1 MGSAWSRASA
11 LTDRQ
16 SASGP
21 GSGRSA
27 RGARGAGQKASAQQP
42 SGQRPG
48 ARMDPARLAAL
59 DLLRA
64 VELDG
69 AYANIAW
76 PRILAHHRLS
86 GRDAGFA
93 TELGY
98 GSLRWRGRHDA
109 ILAQCVDRELD
120 SLQPELLNALRLGV
134 HQLHNMRVSDHA
146 AVGETVEVVRQT
158 LNKGASGFAN
168 AVLRR
173 VARGGSAEDWLS
185 HLEAGGAVPGL
196 AEDPVG
202 HLAVV
207 TSHPAWIV
215 SGIHDALSASM
226 PERTWADT
234 RAELLADNTAG
245 SVTLV
250 ARTMDRADLCDR
262 LAEQGVTARPGNLS
276 RLAVRVDAVNP
287 AAIPEVATGA
297 AGVQDEG
304 SQVVALLLA
313 DAPLEGSDTR
323 WLDMCAGP
331 GGKAAI
337 LAGQVAGRGGSLTAV
352 ELHQHRAE
360 LVRASLRPV
369 RGQHTTIVADATVD
383 DIGGEYDRILVDAPC
398 TGLGALRRRP
408 ESRWRRTP
416 EDLSE
421 LSALQR
427 RLLARAL
434 DVLRPGGLVLYVTC
448 SPHLAETESVVAGV
462 DRLGGEV
469 IPVADLPELDL
480 PPGSVCGPY
489 LRLWPGA
496 HDTDGM
502 FAALITRR

>member
-1 MGSAWSRASA
+1 
-11 LTDRQ
+11 
-16 SASGP
+16 
-21 GSGRSA
+21 
-27 RGARGAGQKASAQQP
+27 
-42 SGQRPG
+42 
-48 ARMDPARLAAL
+48 MDPPRLAAL

-64 VELDG
+64 VDLDG

-93 TELGY
+93 TELAY

-109 ILAQCVDRELD
+109 ILAQCVDRELET
-120 SLQPELLNALRLGV
+120 LQPELLNALRLGV

-158 LNKGASGFAN
+158 LNQGAAGFAN

-173 VARGGSAEDWLS
+173 VARGGSAEDWLD
-185 HLEAGGAVPGL
+185 HLEAKGALPTL

-202 HLAVV
+202 HLAVAA
-207 TSHPAWIV
+207 SHPAWIV
-215 SGIHDALSASM
+215 SGIHDALSACM

-234 RAELLADNTAG
+234 RAELMADNAAG

-250 ARTMDRADLCDR
+250 ARTMDRAELCDR
-262 LAEQGVTARPGNLS
+262 LAEQGVAARPGQLS

-313 DAPLEGSDTR
+313 DARIEGPDTR

-331 GGKAAI
+331 GGKAAL
-337 LAGQVAGRGGSLTAV
+337 LAGQAAERGGSLTAV
-352 ELHQHRAE
+352 ELHEHRAE
-360 LVRASLRPV
+360 LVRTSLRPV
-369 RGQHTTIVADATVD
+369 RGQHQTIVADATED
-383 DIGGEYDRILVDAPC
+383 DIGAGYDRVLLDAPC

-416 EDLSE
+416 ADLSE

-434 DVLRPGGLVLYVTC
+434 DVVRPGGLVLYVTC

-469 IPVADLPELDL
+469 VPIGDHPELDL

-489 LRLWPGA
+489 LRLWPGV

-502 FAALITRR
+502 FAALIRRR

>member
-1 MGSAWSRASA
+1 
-11 LTDRQ
+11 
-16 SASGP
+16 
-21 GSGRSA
+21 
-27 RGARGAGQKASAQQP
+27 
-42 SGQRPG
+42 
-48 ARMDPARLAAL
+48 MDPPRLAAL

-64 VELDG
+64 VDLDG

-158 LNKGASGFAN
+158 LNQGAAGFAN

-173 VARGGSAEDWLS
+173 VARGGSAEDWLG
-185 HLEAGGAVPGL
+185 HLETEGTLPAL

-202 HLAVV
+202 HLAIV

-215 SGIHDALSASM
+215 SGIHDALSACM

-234 RAELLADNTAG
+234 RTELLADNAAG

-250 ARTMDRADLCDR
+250 ARTVDRAELCDR
-262 LAEQGVTARPGNLS
+262 LAEQGVAARLGQLS

-304 SQVVALLLA
+304 SQVVALVLA
-313 DAPLEGSDTR
+313 DARIEGPDTR

-331 GGKAAI
+331 GGKAAL
-337 LAGQVAGRGGSLTAV
+337 LAGQAAERGGSLTAV
-352 ELHQHRAE
+352 ELHEHRAE
-360 LVRASLRPV
+360 LVRTSLRPV
-369 RGQHTTIVADATVD
+369 RGQHSTIVADATED
-383 DIGGEYDRILVDAPC
+383 DIGAGYDRVLLDAPC

-416 EDLSE
+416 ADLSE

-434 DVLRPGGLVLYVTC
+434 DVVRPGGLVLYVTC

-469 IPVADLPELDL
+469 VPVGDRPELDL

-489 LRLWPGA
+489 LRLWPGV

-502 FAALITRR
+502 FAALIRRR

>member
-1 MGSAWSRASA
+1 MGK
-11 LTDRQ
+11 
-16 SASGP
+16 SGHNDTP
-21 GSGRSA
+21 A
-27 RGARGAGQKASAQQP
+27 
-42 SGQRPG
+42 

-69 AYANIAW
+69 AYANIVW
-76 PRILAHHRLS
+76 PRILAHHRLT

-120 SLQPELLNALRLGV
+120 TLQPELLNGLRLGV
-134 HQLHNMRVSDHA
+134 HQLHNMRVGDHA

-158 LNKGASGFAN
+158 INRGAAGFAN

-173 VARGGSAEDWLS
+173 VARGGSADDWLD
-185 HLEAGGAVPGL
+185 HLAQTGAL
-196 AEDPVG
+196 AALADDPVG
-202 HLAVV
+202 HLAIA

-215 SGIHDALSASM
+215 SGLHDALSASM
-226 PERTWADT
+226 PQRTWQDT
-234 RAELLADNTAG
+234 RAELLADNRAG

-250 ARTMDRADLCDR
+250 ARTLSADELRER
-262 LAEQGVTARPGNLS
+262 LTEQGVSAHAGELS

-287 AAIPEVATGA
+287 AIIAEVATGA

-313 DAPLEGSDTR
+313 DADNAGPDTR

-331 GGKAAI
+331 GGKAAL
-337 LAGQVAGRGGSLTAV
+337 LAGQVADRGGSLTAV
-352 ELHQHRAE
+352 ELHEHRAE
-360 LVRASLRPV
+360 LVRSSLRPI
-369 RGQHTTIVADATVD
+369 RGRHMTLVADATRD
-383 DIGGEYDRILVDAPC
+383 DIGSGYDRVLLDAPC

-408 ESRWRRTP
+408 ESRWRRSAQ
-416 EDLSE
+416 DLSE
-421 LSALQR
+421 LTALQR

-434 DVLRPGGLVLYVTC
+434 EVVRPGGLVLYVTC
-448 SPHLAETESVVAGV
+448 SAHLAETEAVVDGA

-469 IPVADLPELDL
+469 VNMGQLPELAL
-480 PPGSVCGPY
+480 PAGSVAGPY
-489 LRLWPGA
+489 VRLWPA
-496 HDTDGM
+496 EHDTDGM
-502 FAALITRR
+502 FAALIRRR

>member
-1 MGSAWSRASA
+1 
-11 LTDRQ
+11 
-16 SASGP
+16 
-21 GSGRSA
+21 
-27 RGARGAGQKASAQQP
+27 
-42 SGQRPG
+42 
-48 ARMDPARLAAL
+48 MDPPRLAAL

-64 VELDG
+64 VDLDG

-158 LNKGASGFAN
+158 LNQGAAGFAN

-173 VARGGSAEDWLS
+173 VARGGSAEDWLG
-185 HLEAGGAVPGL
+185 HLETKGTLPAL

-202 HLAVV
+202 HLAIV

-215 SGIHDALSASM
+215 SGIHDALSACM

-234 RAELLADNTAG
+234 RTELLADNAAG

-250 ARTMDRADLCDR
+250 ARTVDRAELCDR
-262 LAEQGVTARPGNLS
+262 LAEQGVAARLGQLS

-304 SQVVALLLA
+304 SQVVALVLA
-313 DAPLEGSDTR
+313 DARIEGPDTR

-331 GGKAAI
+331 GGKAAL
-337 LAGQVAGRGGSLTAV
+337 LAGQAAERGGSLTAV
-352 ELHQHRAE
+352 ELHEHRAE
-360 LVRASLRPV
+360 LVRTSLRPV
-369 RGQHTTIVADATVD
+369 RGQHSTIVAAATED
-383 DIGGEYDRILVDAPC
+383 DIGAGYDRVLLDAPC

-416 EDLSE
+416 ADLSE

-434 DVLRPGGLVLYVTC
+434 DVVRPGGLVLYVTC

-469 IPVADLPELDL
+469 VPVGDRPELDL

-489 LRLWPGA
+489 LRLWPGV

-502 FAALITRR
+502 FAALIRRR

>member
-1 MGSAWSRASA
+1 
-11 LTDRQ
+11 
-16 SASGP
+16 
-21 GSGRSA
+21 
-27 RGARGAGQKASAQQP
+27 
-42 SGQRPG
+42 
-48 ARMDPARLAAL
+48 MDPPRLAAL

-64 VELDG
+64 VDLDG

-93 TELGY
+93 TELAY

-109 ILAQCVDRELD
+109 ILAQCVDRELET
-120 SLQPELLNALRLGV
+120 LQPELLNALRLGV

-158 LNKGASGFAN
+158 LNQGAAGFAN

-173 VARGGSAEDWLS
+173 VARGGSAEDWLD
-185 HLEAGGAVPGL
+185 HLEAKGALPAL

-202 HLAVV
+202 HLAVAA
-207 TSHPAWIV
+207 SHPAWIV
-215 SGIHDALSASM
+215 SGIHDALSACM

-234 RAELLADNTAG
+234 RTELLADNAAG

-250 ARTMDRADLCDR
+250 ARTMDRAELCDR
-262 LAEQGVTARPGNLS
+262 LAEQGVAARPGQLS

-304 SQVVALLLA
+304 SQVVALVLA
-313 DAPLEGSDTR
+313 DARIEGPDTR

-331 GGKAAI
+331 GGKAAL
-337 LAGQVAGRGGSLTAV
+337 LAGQAAERGGSLTAV
-352 ELHQHRAE
+352 ELHEHRAE
-360 LVRASLRPV
+360 LVRTSLRPV
-369 RGQHTTIVADATVD
+369 RGQHATIVADATED
-383 DIGGEYDRILVDAPC
+383 DIGAGYDRVLLDAPC

-416 EDLSE
+416 ADLSE

-434 DVLRPGGLVLYVTC
+434 DVVRPGGLVLYVTC

-469 IPVADLPELDL
+469 VPVGDHPELDL

-489 LRLWPGA
+489 LRLWPGV

-502 FAALITRR
+502 FAALIRRR

>member
-1 MGSAWSRASA
+1 
-11 LTDRQ
+11 
-16 SASGP
+16 
-21 GSGRSA
+21 
-27 RGARGAGQKASAQQP
+27 
-42 SGQRPG
+42 
-48 ARMDPARLAAL
+48 MDPPRLAAL

-64 VELDG
+64 VDLDG

-93 TELGY
+93 TELAY

-109 ILAQCVDRELD
+109 ILAQCVDRELET
-120 SLQPELLNALRLGV
+120 LQPELLNALRLGV

-158 LNKGASGFAN
+158 LNQGAAGFAN

-173 VARGGSAEDWLS
+173 VARGGSAEDWLD
-185 HLEAGGAVPGL
+185 HLEAKGALPAL
-196 AEDPVG
+196 AEEPVG
-202 HLAVV
+202 HLAVAA
-207 TSHPAWIV
+207 SHPAWIV
-215 SGIHDALSASM
+215 SGIHDALSACM

-234 RAELLADNTAG
+234 RTELLADNAAG

-250 ARTMDRADLCDR
+250 ARTMDRAELCDR
-262 LAEQGVTARPGNLS
+262 LAEQGVAARPGQLS

-304 SQVVALLLA
+304 SQVVALVLA
-313 DAPLEGSDTR
+313 DARIEGPDTR

-331 GGKAAI
+331 GGKAAL
-337 LAGQVAGRGGSLTAV
+337 LAGQAAERGGSLTAV
-352 ELHQHRAE
+352 ELHEHRAE
-360 LVRASLRPV
+360 LVRTSLRPV
-369 RGQHTTIVADATVD
+369 RGQHATIVADATED
-383 DIGGEYDRILVDAPC
+383 DIGAGYDRVLLDAPC

-416 EDLSE
+416 ADLSE

-434 DVLRPGGLVLYVTC
+434 DVVRPGGLVLYVTC

-469 IPVADLPELDL
+469 VPVGDHPELDL

-489 LRLWPGA
+489 LRLWPGV

-502 FAALITRR
+502 FAALIRRR